1 MTNRFLSAV
10 SALAIVPSFAIAQQ
24 PAQRPPAQRPP
35 ATTQR
40 PPAQRPAQPAMAT
53 RHVAGPQRGGSW
65 EFTVGPA
72 LFSVDR
78 ALNGLLDAAN
88 IVDNNPGRFMYGGS
102 LRLGY
107 NITPM
112 WGISVGG
119 GVGVGNGGML
129 IAPTVDLTWTTD
141 LNKNFDFFIPVGANL
156 TRITDGGISSNR
168 RLTSTWG
175 AHAGAGIRSFLSDN
189 VALRIEGRMAYENF
203 DELSSKAWN
212 GMGTVGLSFFAGG
225 GPPRDTD
232 NDGVPDRK
240 DRCANTPAGATVDAT
255 GCPRDSDHDG
265 VWDGL
270 DRCPNTPANT
280 PVTPDGCPR
289 DTDHDGIADNL
300 DRCPNTPAGTPVD
313 ANGCPRDS
321 DGDGVADNLDRCAN
335 TPRGTPVDANGCP
348 RDSDND
354 GVADNLDRCPNTPAG
369 TPVDANGCPRDA
381 DGDGVADN
389 LDRCPGTPA
398 GAAVDANGCPLAP
411 DADRDGVPDARD
423 RCPNTPAGRMVDAN
437 GCPLAEL
444 PMAAGQSLVL
454 RNVTFISGS
463 ARLTPRSRTT
473 LDGIATA
480 IQAVLHTASSARF
493 EIGGYTDNRGSATA
507 NRRLSQARAQSVM
520 AYLVSKGVPASA
532 MSAVGYGPDHPAA
545 SNATA
550 AGRAQNRRVEI
561 KRGA

>member
-1 MTNRFLSAV
+1 MSNRFLSAV
-10 SALAIVPSFAIAQQ
+10 SVLAIAPTLAIAQQ

-35 ATTQR
+35 A
-40 PPAQRPAQPAMAT
+40 ARPAQPPAQQQRPAMA
-53 RHVAGPQRGGSW
+53 RPMAGPQRGGSF
-65 EFTVGPA
+65 EFTIGPA
-72 LFSVDR
+72 LFSVDKS
-78 ALNGLLDAAN
+78 LNGYLDAHN

-112 WGISVGG
+112 WGLSVGG

-156 TRITDGGISSNR
+156 TRITDGGISGTNR
-168 RLTSTWG
+168 ATSKWG
-175 AHAGAGIRSFLSDN
+175 VHAGAGVRSFLSEN
-189 VALRIEGRMAYENF
+189 VALRIEGRMAYESF
-203 DELSSKAWN
+203 DELSSKVWN

-225 GPPRDTD
+225 GPARDTD
-232 NDGVPDRK
+232 NDGVPDKK
-240 DRCANTPAGATVDAT
+240 DHCANTPAGATVDAT
-255 GCPRDSDHDG
+255 GCPHDSDHDG
-265 VWDGL
+265 VYDGL

-289 DTDHDGIADNL
+289 DTDRDGI
-300 DRCPNTPAGTPVD
+300 
-313 ANGCPRDS
+313 
-321 DGDGVADNLDRCAN
+321 
-335 TPRGTPVDANGCP
+335 
-348 RDSDND
+348 
-354 GVADNLDRCPNTPAG
+354 ADNLDRCPNTPAG

-398 GAAVDANGCPLAP
+398 GTPVDANGCPLAP
-411 DADRDGVPDARD
+411 DADHDGVPDTRD
-423 RCPNTPAGRMVDAN
+423 HCPNTPAGRMVDAN
-437 GCPLAEL
+437 GCPYAEL
-444 PMAAGQSLVL
+444 PAAGQALVL

-463 ARLTPRSRTT
+463 PRLTPRSRAT

-480 IQAVLHTASSARF
+480 VQAVLHATPSARF
-493 EIGGYTDNRGSATA
+493 EIGGYTDNRGSAAA

-520 AYLVSKGVPASA
+520 NYLVSKGVPASA
-532 MSAVGYGPDHPAA
+532 MSAMGYGPDHPAA

>member
-1 MTNRFLSAV
+1 MSNRFLSAV
-10 SALAIVPSFAIAQQ
+10 SALAIVPTLAIAQQ

-35 ATTQR
+35 AARPAAR
-40 PPAQRPAQPAMAT
+40 PPAQQQRPAMARPT
-53 RHVAGPQRGGSW
+53 AGPQRGGSW

-78 ALNGLLDAAN
+78 NLNSRMAAAGY
-88 IVDNNPGRFMYGGS
+88 IDNNPSRFMYGGS
-102 LRLGY
+102 LRIGY
-107 NITPM
+107 NFNEM
-112 WGISVGG
+112 FGISVGSG
-119 GVGVGNGGML
+119 LGVGNSGML
-129 IAPTVDLTWTTD
+129 VAPTVDLTWTSD
-141 LNKNFDFFIPVGANL
+141 LNKNFDVFIPVGINA
-156 TRITDGGISSNR
+156 TRITDGGLTSAN
-168 RLTSTWG
+168 RLTSKYG
-175 AHAGAGIRSFLSDN
+175 VHAGLGVRSFLSEN
-189 VALRIEGRMAYENF
+189 VALRVEGRMAYE
-203 DELSSKAWN
+203 DYSELSKKAWN

-225 GPPRDTD
+225 GPARDTD
-232 NDGVPDRK
+232 NDGVPDKK
-240 DRCANTPAGATVDAT
+240 DRCASTPAGATVDAT

-265 VWDGL
+265 VYDGL
-270 DRCPNTPANT
+270 DRCANTPANT

-300 DRCPNTPAGTPVD
+300 DRCPNTAAGTPVD
-313 ANGCPRDS
+313 ANGCPRDA

-354 GVADNLDRCPNTPAG
+354 SVADNLDRCPNTPAG

-411 DADRDGVPDARD
+411 DADRDGVPDTRD
-423 RCPNTPAGRMVDAN
+423 RCANTPAGRMVDAN
-437 GCPLAEL
+437 GCPYAEL
-444 PMAAGQSLVL
+444 PAAGQALVL

-480 IQAVLHTASSARF
+480 VQAVLHATPSARF
-493 EIGGYTDNRGSATA
+493 EIDGYTDNRGSAAA
-507 NRRLSQARAQSVM
+507 NRRLSQARATSVM
-520 AYLVSKGVPASA
+520 TYLVSKGVPRGA
-532 MSAVGYGPDHPAA
+532 MSAMGFGPDNPAT

>member
-1 MTNRFLSAV
+1 MSNRFLSAV
-10 SALAIVPSFAIAQQ
+10 SVLAIAPTLALAQQ

-35 ATTQR
+35 A
-40 PPAQRPAQPAMAT
+40 ARPAQPPAQQQRPAMA
-53 RHVAGPQRGGSW
+53 RPMAGPQRGGSF
-65 EFTVGPA
+65 EFTIGPA
-72 LFSVDR
+72 LFSVDKS
-78 ALNGLLDAAN
+78 LNGYLDAHN

-112 WGISVGG
+112 WGLSVGG

-156 TRITDGGISSNR
+156 TRITDGGISGTNR
-168 RLTSTWG
+168 ATSKWG
-175 AHAGAGIRSFLSDN
+175 VHAGAGVRSFLSEN
-189 VALRIEGRMAYENF
+189 VALRIEGRMAYESF
-203 DELSSKAWN
+203 DELSSKVWN

-240 DRCANTPAGATVDAT
+240 DHCANTPAGATVDAT

-265 VWDGL
+265 VYDGL
-270 DRCPNTPANT
+270 DRCANTPANT

-289 DTDHDGIADNL
+289 DTDRDGIADNL

-321 DGDGVADNLDRCAN
+321 DGDGVADNVDRCAN

-411 DADRDGVPDARD
+411 DADRDGVPDTRD
-423 RCPNTPAGRMVDAN
+423 RCANTPAGRMVDAN
-437 GCPLAEL
+437 GCPYAEL
-444 PMAAGQSLVL
+444 PAAGQALVL

-463 ARLTPRSRTT
+463 PRLTPRSRAT

-480 IQAVLHTASSARF
+480 VQALVHATPSARF
-493 EIGGYTDNRGSATA
+493 EIGGYTDNRGSAAA

-520 AYLVSKGVPASA
+520 TYLVSKGVPASA
-532 MSAVGYGPDHPAA
+532 MSAMGYGPDHPAA

-561 KRGA
+561 KRAA